1 MNENIFGNGKN
12 NPFQNTSLNRNE
24 PRFEL
29 NCYVFKVLC
38 SNLLF
43 REEKENCAGK
53 NEIIFQ
59 LPAKFIQNYCHSQ
72 LFRFKVSKQLASF
85 GY

>member
-1 MNENIFGNGKN
+1 MKMNILANGKN

-29 NCYVFKVLC
+29 NCYVSKVLY
-38 SNLLF
+38 NLLF

-72 LFRFKVSKQLASF
+72 LLGFKVSKQLASF
-85 GY
+85 SY